1 MVRKFAY
8 LNDYVDG
15 AGRLKH
21 DIVLVFHMDEEANH
35 ILFAYNNAI
44 MKMASGGQCRYP
56 PYASQFEFGV
66 ANCSTWL
73 GDVKEKSLE
82 AYPYFDEPG
91 PANLS
96 RETTDTIFF
105 VDLGDH
111 KSSVFGSVSPTIAL
125 EELLHLSDMKA
136 IPMKTGTPG
145 WNPDGRLL
153 HGTDF
158 TWTTLTFAAWAGDE
172 DIITK
177 LLDGDADPNEMGRG
191 YPLLNAIAAGHTAV
205 ACKLIKHMANVDVQE
220 PHDGSRFTGLMYVA
234 RGGSCTQELI
244 DYLLKPEA
252 DIELRDYS
260 DRTALIIAA
269 DKNNVNMVKRL
280 IDRKAKV
287 NAQDKHGTTA
297 LMYATTNANADMV
310 RGARVA
316 ELASGAAAGAR
327 IATLLREAGAV
338 DGDSEHSAP
347 TSSSDEDEDSEDDG
361 SSGQESDANMESYGE
376 WTMEFGV
383 RTRLSDTRYVRRQ
396 NPY

>member
-44 MKMASGGQCRYP
+44 VKMASGGQCRYP

-105 VDLGDH
+105 VDLGVH

-125 EELLHLSDMKA
+125 EELLHLSDMKV

-177 LLDGDADPNEMGRG
+177 LLDGDADPNEMGCG

-234 RGGSCTQELI
+234 RGGSCTQERI
-244 DYLLKPEA
+244 DLLLKPEA
-252 DIELRDYS
+252 DIKLRDYS

-269 DKNNVNMVKRL
+269 EKNNVNMVKRL

-310 RGARVA
+310 RGVRVA
-316 ELASGAAAGAR
+316 GLASEAAAGAR

-347 TSSSDEDEDSEDDG
+347 TSSSDMYAG
-361 SSGQESDANMESYGE
+361 R
-376 WTMEFGV
+376 
-383 RTRLSDTRYVRRQ
+383 RTYRNTRYVRRQ